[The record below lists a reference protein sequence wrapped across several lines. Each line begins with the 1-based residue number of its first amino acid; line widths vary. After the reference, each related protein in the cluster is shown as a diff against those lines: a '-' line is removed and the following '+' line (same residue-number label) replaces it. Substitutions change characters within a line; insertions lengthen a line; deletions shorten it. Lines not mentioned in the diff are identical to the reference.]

1 MSEKVT
7 GYILLAAGILL
18 IVLATFSVYSVFTK
32 KSKPV
37 ELFNLGGISLDLSQM
52 LGGDLSPAQREQLT
66 RSNIQTETEIV
77 KEGLVNTPL
86 NYAAHLMLMGFI
98 SGAGF
103 KIAKLGVMFL
113 RPIKVKLK
121 SQEAQ

>member
-1 MSEKVT
+1 MSEKVI
-7 GYILLAAGILL
+7 GYILLAAGILFIIL
-18 IVLATFSVYSVFTK
+18 TTFSMYNVFTK

-52 LGGDLSPAQREQLT
+52 SGGDLSPAQREQLT
-66 RSNIQTETEIV
+66 KSNLQTKTEIV
-77 KEGLVNTPL
+77 KEDLINTPL
-86 NYAAHLMLMGFI
+86 NYGAHLMLMSFI
-98 SGAGF
+98 AGAGF
-103 KIAKLGVMFL
+103 KIAKLGAMFL

>member
-1 MSEKVT
+1 MSEKVI

-18 IVLATFSVYSVFTK
+18 ITLTIFSMYNVFTK

-52 LGGDLSPAQREQLT
+52 SGGDLSPAQREQLT
-66 RSNIQTETEIV
+66 KSNLQTKTEIV
-77 KEGLVNTPL
+77 KEDLINTPL
-86 NYAAHLMLMGFI
+86 NYGAHLMLMSFI
-98 SGAGF
+98 AGAGF
-103 KIAKLGVMFL
+103 KIAKLGAMFL

>member
-1 MSEKVT
+1 MSEKVI

-18 IVLATFSVYSVFTK
+18 IILTTFSMYNVFTK

-52 LGGDLSPAQREQLT
+52 LSGDLSPAQREQLAK
-66 RSNIQTETEIV
+66 SNFQTETEII
-77 KEGLVNTPL
+77 KEDLINAPL
-86 NYAAHLMLMGFI
+86 NYAAHLMLMSFI
-98 SGAGF
+98 AGAGF